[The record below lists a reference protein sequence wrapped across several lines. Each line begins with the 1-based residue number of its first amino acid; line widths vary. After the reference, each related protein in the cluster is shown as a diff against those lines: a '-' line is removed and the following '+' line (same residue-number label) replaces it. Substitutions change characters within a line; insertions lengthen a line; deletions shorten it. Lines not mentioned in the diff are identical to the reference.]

1 MYHRITMDALNRV
14 FDIYIEWNVVLSLN
28 YEINRF
34 VLFY

>member
-1 MYHRITMDALNRV
+1 MDALNRV